1 MKKTRLLFALL
12 VMLVAASGY
21 AQDTYREAVKQ
32 YLNVDEKFERSK
44 AIIPFFKMMFVS
56 DGKVNL
62 DQLNERYLKEQLA
75 DDYAES
81 LIPILQAQNITEADL
96 QEVYSLLS
104 TPQGKTYA
112 AHKAEWES
120 ELSSEFT
127 SLMLEAVL
135 DMEPEGEFN
144 LEPIQPD
151 ADIDA
156 AYAAKMTKLL
166 DDMSLVSK
174 MIKELEEP
182 SSDGSEDEMDPK
194 IIDWFKDNMP
204 VIALNMAYGTLTDE
218 DLDFGQ
224 LLFTKESYRKVMD
237 VFNNTKVVEE
247 NVAALFTKYFDWM
260 QAQGATV
267 KEGPDA
273 VGGLFKGLLDG
284 LMGAGAD

>member
-1 MKKTRLLFALL
+1 MKKTRLLIALL

-62 DQLNERYLKEQLA
+62 DQLNERYLTEQLA

-81 LIPILQAQNITEADL
+81 LIPTLQAQNITEADL

-104 TPQGKTYA
+104 TPQGQTFA
-112 AHKAEWES
+112 AHKAEWENECDS
-120 ELSSEFT
+120 EIMN
-127 SLMLEAVL
+127 LMLEAVL
-135 DMEPEGEFN
+135 DMEPEGEFE

-151 ADIDA
+151 ADINA
-156 AYAAKMTKLL
+156 TYAAKMSKLL
-166 DDMSLVSK
+166 DDMSVVST
-174 MIKELEEP
+174 MIKQLEEP

-194 IIDWFKDNMP
+194 MIDWFKENMP
-204 VIALNMAYGTLTDE
+204 VIALNTAYGILTDK

-224 LLFTKESYRKVMD
+224 MLFTKESYRKFVD
-237 VFNNTKVVEE
+237 FSNNNDYES
-247 NVAALFTKYFDWM
+247 NVATLFTKYMDWM
-260 QAQGATV
+260 KAQGATV
-267 KEGPDA
+267 KEDPDTVRDVLKA
-273 VGGLFKGLLDG
+273 LLNG
-284 LMGAGAD
+284 

>member
-1 MKKTRLLFALL
+1 MKKSRLLIALL

-32 YLNVDEKFERSK
+32 YLNVDEKYERSK
-44 AIIPFFKMMFVS
+44 AIIPFFKMMFVN

-81 LIPILQAQNITEADL
+81 LIPILQSKNITEADL

-112 AHKAEWES
+112 AHKAEWEN
-120 ELSSEFT
+120 ELDTEIT
-127 SLMLEAVL
+127 GILLQAVF
-135 DMEPEGEFN
+135 DMEPEGELE

-156 AYAAKMTKLL
+156 AYATKMSKLL
-166 DDMSLVSK
+166 DDMSLVST
-174 MIKELEEP
+174 MIKKLEEP
-182 SSDGSEDEMDPK
+182 SSDGSEDEVDPK
-194 IIDWFKDNMP
+194 MLDWFKDNMS
-204 VIALNMAYGTLTDE
+204 VIALNTAYGTLTDE

-237 VFNNTKVVEE
+237 LSINAVEK

-260 QAQGATV
+260 EAQGATI
-267 KEGPDA
+267 KGGPDA
-273 VGGLFKGLLDG
+273 VGGLLKGLMD
-284 LMGAGAD
+284 AGAD

>member
-1 MKKTRLLFALL
+1 MKKSRLLIALL

-44 AIIPFFKMMFVS
+44 AIIPFFKMMFVN

-104 TPQGKTYA
+104 TPQGKTYT
-112 AHKAEWES
+112 AHKAEWEN
-120 ELSSEFT
+120 ELDTEIT
-127 SLMLEAVL
+127 GILLEAVF
-135 DMEPEGEFN
+135 DMEPEGELE

-156 AYAAKMTKLL
+156 AYAAKMSKLL
-166 DDMSLVSK
+166 DDMSLVST
-174 MIKELEEP
+174 MIKKLEEP

-194 IIDWFKDNMP
+194 MIDWFKDNMS
-204 VIALNMAYGTLTDE
+204 VIALNTAYGTLTDE

-237 VFNNTKVVEE
+237 LSNNAVEKY
-247 NVAALFTKYFDWM
+247 VAALFTKFLDWM
-260 QAQGATV
+260 EAQGATF

-273 VGGLFKGLLDG
+273 VGGLLKGLMD
-284 LMGAGAD
+284 ACAD

>member
-1 MKKTRLLFALL
+1 MIMKKSRLFIALL

-44 AIIPFFKMMFVS
+44 AIIPFFKMMFAN
-56 DGKVNL
+56 DGKVNI

-112 AHKAEWES
+112 AHKAEWEN
-120 ELSSEFT
+120 ELDAEIT
-127 SLMLEAVL
+127 AIMLEVVF
-135 DMEPEGEFN
+135 DMEPEEELE

-156 AYAAKMTKLL
+156 AYVAKMSKLL
-166 DDMSLVSK
+166 DDMSLVST
-174 MIKELEEP
+174 MIKKLEEP

-194 IIDWFKDNMP
+194 MLDWFKDNMS
-204 VIALNMAYGTLTDE
+204 VIALNTAYGTLTDE

-237 VFNNTKVVEE
+237 LSINAVEKNAAAVF
-247 NVAALFTKYFDWM
+247 AKYFDWM
-260 QAQGATV
+260 EAQGATFQ
-267 KEGPDA
+267 EGPDA
-273 VGGLFKGLLDG
+273 VGGLLKGLMD
-284 LMGAGAD
+284 AGAD

>member
-1 MKKTRLLFALL
+1 MKKSRLFIALL

-44 AIIPFFKMMFVS
+44 AIIPFFKMMFAN
-56 DGKVNL
+56 DGKVNI

-112 AHKAEWES
+112 AHKAEWEN
-120 ELSSEFT
+120 ELDTEIT
-127 SLMLEAVL
+127 SILFEAVFG
-135 DMEPEGEFN
+135 MEPEGELE

-151 ADIDA
+151 DDIDA
-156 AYAAKMTKLL
+156 AYAAKMSKLL
-166 DDMSLVSK
+166 DDMSLVST
-174 MIKELEEP
+174 MIKKLEEP
-182 SSDGSEDEMDPK
+182 SSDDSEDEMDPK
-194 IIDWFKDNMP
+194 MIDWFKDNMS
-204 VIALNMAYGTLTDE
+204 VIALNTAYGTLTDE

-237 VFNNTKVVEE
+237 LSNNAVEKSG
-247 NVAALFTKYFDWM
+247 AAVFTKYLDWM
-260 QAQGATV
+260 EAQGATI

-273 VGGLFKGLLDG
+273 VGGLFQGLLKGLMD
-284 LMGAGAD
+284 AGAD